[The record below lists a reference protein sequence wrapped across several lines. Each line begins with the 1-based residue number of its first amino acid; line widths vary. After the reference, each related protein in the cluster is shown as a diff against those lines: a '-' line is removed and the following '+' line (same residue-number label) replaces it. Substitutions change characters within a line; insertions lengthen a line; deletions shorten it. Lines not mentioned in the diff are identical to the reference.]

1 MENIVVAILAKDK
14 EYCLGFYLK
23 CILNQTIDKK
33 RIHLYIKTN
42 DNKDNTQEILENFIK
57 KHGQKYASVY
67 YNSESI
73 SEKLKKFSEHQWN
86 TERFKIL
93 SKIRQ
98 ESIDF
103 AIEKN
108 AHYFVA
114 DCDNFIVNDTIEYLY
129 NFKNLGVVGPMLK
142 LTKNHFY
149 SNYHNVANE
158 SGYFKKN
165 DEYLKIWKRD
175 IKGAIQ
181 VDTLH
186 CTYFINNN
194 LLKHITYD
202 DNSNRYE
209 YAIFSDNLRKRKIP
223 QYLINSRFFGFLFL
237 NDQIKLTFNEF
248 VTKNWESEYISMN
261 EKYDPSKKTVHFN
274 NNGKEI

>member
-14 EYCLGFYLK
+14 GYCLDFYLK
-23 CILNQTIDKK
+23 CILNQTLDKK
-33 RIHLYIKTN
+33 IIHLYIKTN

-57 KHGQKYASVY
+57 KHSQKYASVY

-73 SEKLKKFSEHQWN
+73 SEKLKQFNEHQWN
-86 TERFKIL
+86 AERFKIL

-98 ESIDF
+98 ESINF

-108 AHYFVA
+108 AHYFIA
-114 DCDNFIVNDTIEYLY
+114 DCDNFIVNDAIEYLY

-142 LTKNHFY
+142 LTKNDFY
-149 SNYHNVANE
+149 SNYHNVVNE

-165 DEYLKIWKRD
+165 DEYFQIWRKD

-181 VDTLH
+181 VDVLH

-209 YAIFSDNLRKRKIP
+209 YAIFSDNLRKRKTP

-237 NDQIKLTFNEF
+237 NDQIKVSFNEF
-248 VTKNWESEYISMN
+248 ITKNWESEYN
-261 EKYDPSKKTVHFN
+261 EMCK
-274 NNGKEI
+274 